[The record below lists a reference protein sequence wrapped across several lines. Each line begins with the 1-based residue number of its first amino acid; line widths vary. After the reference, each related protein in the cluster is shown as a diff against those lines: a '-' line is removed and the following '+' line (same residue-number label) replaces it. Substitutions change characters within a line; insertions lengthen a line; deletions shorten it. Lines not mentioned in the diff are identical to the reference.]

1 MNDKEL
7 AEAVAK
13 ELGWILVK
21 DDHYAGQGDSIA
33 NEWKCNK
40 FGLEARV
47 FSWPVTG
54 LMIEDM
60 DRKGWFWLTGYNH
73 SIEDNIR
80 LAERSGRFQCSDD
93 EFKRTAWV
101 SVEKNYHKAIA
112 KAYLEAKEIIR
123 NGVL

>member
-1 MNDKEL
+1 MTGKETD
-7 AEAVAK
+7 EMGC
-13 ELGWILVK
+13 EQDMECW
-21 DDHYAGQGDSIA
+21 QT
-33 NEWKCNK
+33 
-40 FGLEARV
+40 
-47 FSWPVTG
+47 TG

-123 NGVL
+123 NESRLSYAPNM